1 MCVGCLRARVDITE
15 GIPKQLTLSFCKQ
28 CERWAPAPRPPEAAP
43 LRGKANQ
50 QGSGGLPAPG
60 AVTRCGVFS
69 SSLVQLGGDLLV
81 ACTGLEV
88 VLQLQ
93 G

>member
-28 CERWAPAPRPPEAAP
+28 CERWALAPRPPEAAP

-50 QGSGGLPAPG
+50 QGSGGLLALG
-60 AVTRCGVFS
+60 VVTLCGVFPS
-69 SSLVQLGGDLLV
+69 SVVQLGGDLRV
-81 ACTGLEV
+81 TCTGLEM
-88 VLQLQ
+88 VLEMQ